1 MAITIIEQLNILKGN
16 ISPVNVTFEELVKQ
30 AATDEATS
38 MFNTLKIV
46 DPASLSAFG
55 YREKIEAALVQIIQT
70 TRTDLITNLSK
81 TLVSLYTGTYA
92 TVETATDVQW
102 ETFVVS
108 NILEAIEIVAG
119 IHSQEKIDYDSYKD
133 NMRVS

>member
-119 IHSQEKIDYDSYKD
+119 IHSQEKIDYDSY
-133 NMRVS
+133 